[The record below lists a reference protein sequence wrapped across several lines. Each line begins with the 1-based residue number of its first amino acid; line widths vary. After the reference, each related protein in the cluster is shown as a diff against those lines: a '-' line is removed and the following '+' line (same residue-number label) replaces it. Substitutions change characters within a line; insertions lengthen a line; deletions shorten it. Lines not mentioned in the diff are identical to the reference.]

1 MNSSNEEIETKYKIF
16 ETGQPLKIKNI
27 SYKIRTKT
35 SLKSGKRAT
44 SIQKDKKGKIIGYL
58 TPESK
63 TTDIAII
70 PTIKTAAIFTGK
82 NFKVK
87 PEHIKEN
94 LREDVQ
100 GSTILFVVDSSGSM
114 GVKQQMIKVKSLI
127 FSLLIDAYQKRDR
140 VGLISFR
147 VNEAKL
153 LLPFTNSV
161 HIAKKKLDK
170 MPTGGKTPLAHG
182 LALAYKVLKQEKT
195 KNPDGNFI
203 MFLVSDGRGNV
214 PYNNKNCLDQAEV
227 FGIYIKKLGIK
238 TIVLD
243 TETDHLAFGYSWEL
257 ARLMDGK
264 YMKLKDITEDKI
276 REFIN
281 L

>member
-1 MNSSNEEIETKYKIF
+1 M
-16 ETGQPLKIKNI
+16 
-27 SYKIRTKT
+27 
-35 SLKSGKRAT
+35 
-44 SIQKDKKGKIIGYL
+44 
-58 TPESK
+58 
-63 TTDIAII
+63 
-70 PTIKTAAIFTGK
+70 PTIKTAAIQTGI

-94 LREDVQ
+94 LRENYQ
-100 GSTILFVVDSSGSM
+100 GSIILFVVDSSGSM

-127 FSLLIDAYQKRDR
+127 YSLLIDAYQKRDK

-147 VNEAKL
+147 VNDAKL

-161 HIAKKKLDK
+161 HIAKKKLDNL
-170 MPTGGKTPLAHG
+170 PTGGKTPLAHG
-182 LALAYKVLKQEKT
+182 LALAYKVLKQEKI
-195 KNPDGNFI
+195 KNPDGNFV

-214 PYNNKNCLDQAEV
+214 PYNGKNCLDQSEI

-238 TIVLD
+238 TVILD

-257 ARLMDGK
+257 ARIMGGK
-264 YMKLKDITEDKI
+264 YMKLNDINAENIK
-276 REFIN
+276 EF